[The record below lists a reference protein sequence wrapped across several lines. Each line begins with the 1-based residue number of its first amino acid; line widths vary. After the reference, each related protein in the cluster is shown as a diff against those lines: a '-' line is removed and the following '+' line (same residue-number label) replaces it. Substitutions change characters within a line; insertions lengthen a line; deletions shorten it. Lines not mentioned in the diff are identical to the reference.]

1 MSESG
6 YVGRFAPSPTG
17 RLHMGSLVAAVAS
30 WCDARYHDGRWLVRM
45 EDLDPPRE
53 VPGAADDIL
62 RTLEAFG
69 LHWDDEV
76 VFQSRRHEHYLAAL
90 QELHEQGRVFPCA
103 CSRKELSGQ
112 SVYPGYCRDGLSPG
126 RNGRSERFSFH
137 AGTWSWQDAVQG
149 EQDFD
154 AELLGDFVVRRADGL
169 WAYQLAVVVDD
180 IAQGVNAI
188 VRGADLLE
196 STPRQLALR
205 AALAP
210 EFPVSDWAHLPVLV
224 NAEDQKLSKQ
234 TLAAPIDPEQG
245 VSHLLSALEILGQ
258 PVEDLRGQ
266 DQGNLEELLNWAAA
280 HWEIRKVPRGPIHW
294 QGEGQGAGRA

>member
-30 WCDARYHDGRWLVRM
+30 WCDARYHGGRWLVRM

-53 VPGAADDIL
+53 VAGAADDIL

-90 QELHEQGRVFPCA
+90 QELQEQGRVFPCA

-112 SVYPGYCRDGLSPG
+112 SVYPGYCRDGLSTG
-126 RNGRSERFSFH
+126 RTGRSERFSFH
-137 AGTWSWQDAVQG
+137 VGTWSWQDAVQG
-149 EQDFD
+149 AQVFN

-188 VRGADLLE
+188 VRGADLLD

-210 EFPVSDWAHLPVLV
+210 EFPVSDWAHLPILV
-224 NAEDQKLSKQ
+224 NAENQKLSKQ

-258 PVEDLRGQ
+258 PVEDLRGE
-266 DQGNLEELLNWAAA
+266 DQGNLEELLNRAAA
-280 HWEIRKVPRGPIHW
+280 HWDIRKVPMGPIHW